1 MLLVAFVAVAA
12 AVIWRRSHGYAQDR
26 AIRDLL
32 ARRTQLLDERT
43 RIQGDIRDL
52 SSRAKLQPIAQ
63 RRLRMRVPS
72 DRQVVSLPRAAVAG
86 AAGGGSGAQR

>member
-12 AVIWRRSHGYAQDR
+12 AVIWRRSYAYAQDR
-26 AIRDLL
+26 AMRDL
-32 ARRTQLLDERT
+32 ASRRAQLLAERT
-43 RIQGDIRDL
+43 RLQGDIREL
-52 SSRAKLQPIAQ
+52 SSRARLQPIAE

-72 DRQVVSLPRAAVAG
+72 DSQVVSLPRAAAG